1 MTAVSFTLRTM
12 HLPKLKE
19 NPYRLSQLAM
29 SLEILVQQF
38 GTFALTWLLQLRVC
52 LIYVIISVEYWDCMW
67 AV

>member
-38 GTFALTWLLQLRVC
+38 GTFALT
-52 LIYVIISVEYWDCMW
+52 
-67 AV
+67 